1 MGLFDSEPKEEKTTE
16 KPVEKKVEETPAAP
30 TPAPAAAPNKAALD
44 RKWRQHCRQK
54 GTAARPRP
62 KGWGEKK

>member
-1 MGLFDSEPKEEKTTE
+1 MGLFDEEPKEEKTTE
-16 KPVEKKVEETPAAP
+16 TPVEEKVEETPAAP
-30 TPAPAAAPNKAALD
+30 TPAPADAPNKAALD
-44 RKWRQHCRQK
+44 RKWRQRCRQK